1 MGTKTGT
8 PGFDIDGKS
17 YTYDVGDPNAPP
29 DPNYPLQTDN
39 GDMTVEQND
48 PPRKDLS
55 KVTKKTLADYLGKKT
70 AVNYYP
76 VDATANPGSITV
88 EGGTPVIPADEQTTG
103 NAKHFPLPKVESGK
117 ATYRGTTDIT
127 PDLKGWMN
135 SPAHGDVRPYSPPDA
150 STAKLRKGKE
160 ATKGGT
166 VTGNELLPQVKKGD
180 LGTLKNYTS
189 AVLKNNR
196 FTDANTYAPVDL
208 TNPPEDYNPT
218 FHSPKYGEISAGR
231 LAQVGVSLSIRASRE
246 LNSAA
251 GGSNPSSGGQEAKA
265 ILPSFNQMG
274 ASKVDVVLLQ
284 AHDVLDGLTNSE
296 IPGGNYISI
305 GGDSW
310 GSLNNALD
318 TYSGLTSLGMIALST
333 ALTAGVTLLFKG
345 LGFILSLV
353 KGSPEPKKNPD
364 GRYILGRS
372 TVTKQADP
380 NAFPPGLPPDIGA
393 MLGLRSTIKP
403 FSSALNAGIYAFFG
417 ISDEGGILG
426 VVTSGL
432 KSAASA
438 PGYNSVVARAIIRSI
453 TVIIDSIKKVFKSS
467 NLISGVKNLLSM
479 IETLRASKLISA
491 LNIFATLGDAVLT
504 ENPDDVVDGRKEEPI
519 RKSKVDKIGDNVP
532 GAAALKSR
540 LGNGTKLKLAWAS
553 NRAPSL
559 YLLPNAIAGLQPVAQ
574 SLGAFQS
581 GLGLQESDTRSFYRL
596 LSDDDAKTNGNRIPI
611 GDSGDAPDAVTLK
624 KIEAVLDGSEY
635 IPFYFHDVRTNEVIA
650 FHAFLASLTD
660 DFTAN
665 YDSSEGFGRVEPVK
679 IYKGTNRKI
688 GLSFYIV
695 STSPADFND
704 MWVKIN
710 KLVTL
715 VYPQYTEGRRLTDE
729 KAKYSFIQPFSQMM
743 GASPLIRIKLG
754 DLFASN
760 YSRFALARLFGAT
773 LKGAQF
779 GNKKLKLDGSKI
791 LDLKSKVEEAIK
803 TADKGN
809 TWIVTGNTS
818 DQKQESVGLS
828 VSVGGSGGNSF
839 APEWKID
846 YNAAYIPVKID
857 KVEDAGITTV
867 VWVKP
872 NIPDAAFLSDQGVI
886 DPSVQSHIIKQ
897 IRSKHDNSDDPKNR
911 IIGSS
916 YGFVIDQLRPS
927 KATSKKI
934 FNDVFA
940 DVFAD
945 ENDAVKDLT
954 AFLDIEKNA
963 IVKSFRSAGGKGLAG
978 FIESMN
984 FDWYDKTMW
993 GTDPGSRAPL
1003 MCKVTIA
1010 FSPIHDIT
1018 PGLDSQGFNRA
1029 PIYPIGFHAHGNDLD
1044 KKQG

>member
-166 VTGNELLPQVKKGD
+166 ITGNELLPQVKKGD

-284 AHDVLDGLTNSE
+284 AHDVLDGLTSSE

-353 KGSPEPKKNPD
+353 KGSPEPRKNPD
-364 GRYILGRS
+364 GRFILGRS

-426 VVTSGL
+426 IVTSGL

-519 RKSKVDKIGDNVP
+519 RKSRVDKIGDNVP
-532 GAAALKSR
+532 GAAAKKSR

-581 GLGLQESDTRSFYRL
+581 GLGLQEADTRSFYRL
-596 LSDDDAKTNGNRIPI
+596 LSDDDAKTNGNRIPV

-665 YDSSEGFGRVEPVK
+665 YDSTEGFGRVEPVK

-695 STSPADFND
+695 STSPSDFND

-729 KAKYSFIQPFSQMM
+729 KAKYNFIQPFSQMM

-779 GNKKLKLDGSKI
+779 GGEKLKLDGSKI
-791 LDLKSKVEEAIK
+791 KDLQSKVNDAIL
-803 TADKGN
+803 TGDKKYKWLISGG
-809 TWIVTGNTS
+809 TTLDV
-818 DQKQESVGLS
+818 KQESSGLS
-828 VSVGGSGGNSF
+828 VSAPVGGNKGGSKYATHWATDN
-839 APEWKID
+839 
-846 YNAAYIPVKID
+846 NAAYIPVSIE
-857 KVEDAGITTV
+857 KVDDDGIV
-867 VWVKP
+867 YVKP
-872 NIPDAAFLSDQGVI
+872 EIPDAAFLSDQGI
-886 DPSVQSHIIKQ
+886 TDAGVQATIIENIKTV
-897 IRSKHDNSDDPKNR
+897 HDNEDDPKRR
-911 IIGSS
+911 IIGGV
-916 YGFVIDQLRPS
+916 YGANPIFMKPTR
-927 KATSKKI
+927 KTATTI
-934 FNDVFA
+934 FNDA
-940 DVFAD
+940 FAD
-945 ENDAVKDLT
+945 ENQAVQDLT
-954 AFLDIEKNA
+954 TFLDIEKNA

-1018 PGLDSQGFNRA
+1018 PGLDSQGYNRA
-1029 PIYPIGFHAHGNDLD
+1029 PVYPIGFHAHGNDLD